1 MVLFSFSC
9 LTTVSIAMLF
19 ITNVLVEIMVVWGE
33 ISLV

>member
-1 MVLFSFSC
+1 MLLFSFSC

-19 ITNVLVEIMVVWGE
+19 ITMNVHVEIMVWGG